1 MHFRPVS
8 ESSIYKAVALNT
20 PLYERGLTVTGD
32 GASNPGNYI
41 VKFGTLASEFVNDDE
56 GLKPGTKKIIL
67 GGPMMGVAIPN
78 TDVPLE
84 KRNNAL
90 TCFLEDD
97 VEKAQQKLTNCI
109 RCGKCI
115 RVCPLGLYPQM
126 MAEAAEKKDYE
137 RFIKVHGLDCIQC
150 GTCNYACPAKRP
162 LTQLF
167 KQMKPAAMMYQRAKA
182 AKEGKK

>member
-1 MHFRPVS
+1 
-8 ESSIYKAVALNT
+8 
-20 PLYERGLTVTGD
+20 
-32 GASNPGNYI
+32 
-41 VKFGTLASEFVNDDE
+41 
-56 GLKPGTKKIIL
+56 
-67 GGPMMGVAIPN
+67 MMGVAIPN

-90 TCFLEDD
+90 TCFLEDE
-97 VEKAQQKLTNCI
+97 VEKAQEKLTNCI